1 MFHAV
6 LISDFAQTETRLRVL
21 AVILGTWG
29 KIWLNYFMWE
39 VYLRITII
47 KFLGA
52 HMELNLQVES
62 NFIVVF
68 LFIVKIGDQDPINQM
83 EWWPCECH
91 HLFWILH
98 LRPFRCVYG
107 FWHTCL
113 RFFKPFTTSF
123 SPWCQLCMWGE
134 DNYRRNWKSNRW
146 LRLKTCDAQLKIYT
160 SLKI

>member
-29 KIWLNYFMWE
+29 KIWFNYFMWE

-47 KFLGA
+47 NFLGA

-68 LFIVKIGDQDPINQM
+68 LFIVKIGYQDPINQM

-91 HLFWILH
+91 HLFWILQ
-98 LRPFRCVYG
+98 LRPFLCVYG
-107 FWHTCL
+107 LH
-113 RFFKPFTTSF
+113 FTRLLSF
-123 SPWCQLCMWGE
+123 GILVWDFSNHLHHSPHDVSYACE
-134 DNYRRNWKSNRW
+134 E
-146 LRLKTCDAQLKIYT
+146 KIT
-160 SLKI
+160 TAGTENQTDG